1 MCNCLIGIQ
10 KSPWS
15 FSNQMKINPEEAF
28 AHHGVAFFSPLP
40 PSLIGALWDVEG
52 CQRECNNV
60 PLDIEHLRFDSF
72 TFFFISLKAGF

>member
-10 KSPWS
+10 KSAWS
-15 FSNQMKINPEEAF
+15 SPNQMKINPEEAS
-28 AHHGVAFFSPLP
+28 AHHGVAFFFFS

-52 CQRECNNV
+52 CQRGCNNV

-72 TFFFISLKAGF
+72 TFFFISVKAGF

>member
-1 MCNCLIGIQ
+1 
-10 KSPWS
+10 
-15 FSNQMKINPEEAF
+15 MKINPEEAF
-28 AHHGVAFFSPLP
+28 AHHGVAFFPPLP